1 MLPHSYVCRI
11 KVPFHRDTWI
21 NRGIYRYLCNE
32 ASNQQLFCCICPAV
46 QWPNLGNLLHTIWV
60 MQNKTFGKINRCLDF
75 YSILTTEIYINKN
88 RGSFNLIYVMRLKI
102 NSCFVAYPS
111 RNSAFLPRPS
121 SAAKFVPSHHWRFN
135 GSFLSPTYNDCI
147 MYGIECG

>member
-1 MLPHSYVCRI
+1 MTFKWWKNTYLIHKRTNITLLNYLKRI
-11 KVPFHRDTWI
+11 KV
-21 NRGIYRYLCNE
+21 LK
-32 ASNQQLFCCICPAV
+32 LICFMILIRSFA
-46 QWPNLGNLLHTIWV
+46 I
-60 MQNKTFGKINRCLDF
+60 FGKINRCLDF

-88 RGSFNLIYVMRLKI
+88 RGSFNLIYVIRLKI